1 MVLPILLVG
10 AGGVALGYFLLDE
23 TTGELIETTE
33 EIAQDLG
40 DVVEMAVEE
49 LSALV
54 GNLGNSLLDF
64 VKGFGIAVLQG
75 ASDTVDYILDET
87 KEYQVP
93 VVQTLTSLAIWA
105 ATGMVIYRMIV
116 KVN

>member
-1 MVLPILLVG
+1 MAWIPIVV
-10 AGGVALGYFLLDE
+10 GGVYYLLDE
-23 TTGELIETTE
+23 KSGEVVQTTQ
-33 EIAQDLG
+33 EIAEAIG
-40 DVVEMAVEE
+40 DAIEMAVEE
-49 LSALV
+49 FSELV
-54 GNLGNSLLDF
+54 GNVGNTLLDF
-64 VKGFGIAVLQG
+64 VRGFGIAVLEG